1 VPVQRRYVRS
11 EFHVRTAENG
21 HSVIDGHGA
30 VFNKLSQNLGGFV
43 ERVLPGAFR
52 KTIAESDVRAL
63 FNHDSNLILARS
75 ASGTTT
81 DGTLRLAEDTI
92 GLAYDFDVPDTQA
105 GRDLVVSMGRGDVSQ
120 SSFSWYDDD
129 GEWSLSPEG
138 FPLWT
143 IIEVRRLAD
152 VSPVTYPRISTPTAV
167 WPGKRSGTSPTTSTC
182 RLRRS
187 SRQPVRGGWR
197 RSSPAGLWTTGRAKP
212 TRSMQ
217 PHDGPV
223 SLRWLPGSTRPRPGD
238 PHRTLSAPPVR

>member
-11 EFHVRTAENG
+11 EFHVRSENG
-21 HSVIDGHGA
+21 QSVVDGHGA

-81 DGTLRLAEDTI
+81 DGTLRLAEDAT
-92 GLAYDFDVPDTQA
+92 GLAYDFDVPDTSA
-105 GRDLVVSMGRGDVSQ
+105 GRDLVVSMGRGDISQ

-129 GEWSLSPEG
+129 VEWSLSPEG
-138 FPLWT
+138 FPLRT

-152 VSPVTYPRISTPTAV
+152 VSPVTYPAYLDADSGLARQAF
-167 WPGKRSGTSPTTSTC
+167 RSLADDKHLPVEEVELAAREG
-182 RLRRS
+182 RLAT
-187 SRQPVRGGWR
+187 VI
-197 RSSPAGLWTTGRAKP
+197 TGRAVD
-212 TRSMQ
+212 
-217 PHDGPV
+217 DGPGGTH
-223 SLRWLPGSTRPRPGD
+223 LFNAAARRARQLALAARKY
-238 PHRTLSAPPVR
+238 PPTAAG